1 MIGVYD
7 NSSHCAFHT
16 PQNPEI
22 IDTKISRKALDIA
35 DLRKY
40 IILRFSLNKPDG
52 HRRLFI
58 EVVE

>member
-16 PQNPEI
+16 PLSAKNAQEQI
-22 IDTKISRKALDIA
+22 ETKISRKALDIA

-52 HRRLFI
+52 QREL
-58 EVVE
+58 